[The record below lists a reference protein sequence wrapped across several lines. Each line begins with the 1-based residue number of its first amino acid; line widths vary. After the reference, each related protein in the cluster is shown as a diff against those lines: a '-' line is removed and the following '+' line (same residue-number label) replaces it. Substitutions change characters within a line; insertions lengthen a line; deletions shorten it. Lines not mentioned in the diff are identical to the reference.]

1 MRNFN
6 ECKAA
11 VGSEVRDREWIEVAH
26 DRFNLFDQRPAR
38 VAGPI
43 ALMPNVM
50 PGGKSIGI
58 IG

>member
-11 VGSEVRDREWIEVAH
+11 VGSEVGDREWIEVTQ
-26 DRFNLFDQRPAR
+26 DRFNLFDQRPAC
-38 VAGPI
+38 VAELI

>member
-11 VGSEVRDREWIEVAH
+11 VGSEVRDREWIEEAH

-43 ALMPNVM
+43 ALMPT
-50 PGGKSIGI
+50 
-58 IG
+58 